1 MWGHRLLGVVLAAAG
16 GALGYWIVWV
26 VYDPQYAS
34 QTLAIAIGIP
44 GTLII
49 SLFAVLVALAG
60 LGLAFAPGGTRAAGL
75 QISRGFR
82 PRRPF

>member
-1 MWGHRLLGVVLAAAG
+1 MWGHRLLGVILAG
-16 GALGYWIVWV
+16 LGCALGVWIIWV
-26 VYDPQYAS
+26 VYDPAYAS

-49 SLFAVLVALAG
+49 SLFAVVVALAG
-60 LGLAFAPGGTRAAGL
+60 LGLVFAPGETRTAGLRLTRAL
-75 QISRGFR
+75 R

>member
-1 MWGHRLLGVVLAAAG
+1 MWGHRLLGALLAAVG
-16 GALGYWIVWV
+16 SALGGWIVWV
-26 VYDPQYAS
+26 VYDPRYSS

-60 LGLAFAPGGTRAAGL
+60 VGLVFAPGGTRAAGL
-75 QISRGFR
+75 RLTRGLR